1 MARNQRLTK
10 QEIQEDK
17 FIEGLLKTY
26 AFLKANLQ
34 AIIIAAVVVLVA
46 VGGYAAYYQ
55 NQENRRA
62 EATLALRQ
70 ATEAYQK
77 AEEGLFDAEKLA
89 ESEELLKTAQTE
101 LKAVFEKYPDTSFA
115 DKARYQYAN
124 TLYYQGNYAEART
137 QFQQVMQENQP
148 ENQMDILYAQKAIGN
163 TYEQEG
169 DYQKAIAAYEANA
182 FPDTPQLSPAIRKFV
197 LMEAQL
203 NQALAYEKLGDL
215 ETARNT
221 YKAIID
227 AFRSTL
233 ETGLTQKSQELLEE
247 VKTVITAVGEPLDSD
262 VSNPK
267 NLEFTLAKA
276 TFNQILA
283 DQKSDDTNVTSNLY
297 QQIAHD
303 FGHTLEVQLAKQ
315 NLQQIEDAKV
325 VMTAIAKLLE
335 GEGSN
340 PEKLEFML
348 PVPKLN
354 QALADQKS
362 GDANAVHGAYHEI
375 ADGFREKLE
384 AGLAK
389 KNFERIETAKV
400 VIKATGEPFNID
412 ISSAAKLESENRY
425 FEAYVAYTDALRTY
439 RVRKDVHGGLSPE
452 LRKQISNFE
461 KGAMTV
467 IKSIQNARRAEEQ
480 ERETSALYNYDVVVE
495 LETLGLS
502 RRLYEN
508 ALFRYKILGSAQE

>member
-17 FIEGLLKTY
+17 FIEGLLTAY

-34 AIIIAAVVVLVA
+34 TIIVAAVVVLVA

-62 EATLALRQ
+62 EATLALRH

-77 AEEGLFDAEKLA
+77 AEESLFDAEKLA

-101 LKAVFEKYPDTSFA
+101 LKAVFEKYSNTTFA

-124 TLYYQGNYAEART
+124 TLYYQGNYPEART

-169 DYQKAIAAYEANA
+169 DYQKAIEAYQANA
-182 FPDTPQLSPAIRKFV
+182 FPSTPQLSPEIRKFV
-197 LMEAQL
+197 LMEAKL
-203 NQALAYEKLGDL
+203 NQALAYEKSGDL

-227 AFRSTL
+227 EFRNTL
-233 ETGLTQKSQELLEE
+233 ETGLTQKSKELLAE
-247 VKTVITAVGEPLDSD
+247 VKAVITAVGEPLDSD

-267 NLEFTLAKA
+267 NLEFTLPQA

-283 DQKSDDTNVTSNLY
+283 DQKSDDTNATPNLY
-297 QQIAHD
+297 QQITHD
-303 FGHTLEVQLAKQ
+303 VGHILQTQLAKQ
-315 NLQQIEDAKV
+315 NLQQIENAKV
-325 VMTAIAKLLE
+325 VMTAIAKPIE
-335 GEGSN
+335 GEASN

-362 GDANAVHGAYHEI
+362 GDANAVHGAYHDI
-375 ADGFREKLE
+375 ADGFREKL
-384 AGLAK
+384 GLVK
-389 KNFERIETAKV
+389 KNFEQIETAKV
-400 VIKATGEPFNID
+400 VLKATGEPFNID
-412 ISSAAKLESENRY
+412 ISNAEKLETENRY
-425 FEAYVAYTDALRTY
+425 FEAYVAYADALRTY
-439 RVRKDVHGGLSPE
+439 RVRKDIHGGLSTE

-467 IKSIQNARRAEEQ
+467 IKSIQNARRAEDQ
-480 ERETSALYNYDVVVE
+480 GRETSALYSYDVVVE

-508 ALFRYKILGSAQE
+508 ALFRYKILGSAQ